1 MKARYDMSQDEFKV
15 LKIKQ
20 NLISFPKSIFELPAE
35 EKAQALRDLEEDMK
49 HYQQISSAG

>member
-1 MKARYDMSQDEFKV
+1 MLQDEFKV
-15 LKIKQ
+15 LTTDQ
-20 NLISFPKSIFELPAE
+20 NLISFPKSIFDLPPE